1 MSQANQYKLHIEDD
15 EGHKSTVPIELGE
28 VSIGRQEGNTVRLD
42 ERNVSRRHAR
52 IVRENG
58 EVFAEDLDSYN
69 GIFVNGDRIQGRRVV
84 HEGDLIRVG
93 DFQIEL
99 RGEGMARRAEETTQR
114 NLATESLEV
123 TRVTRADGLRP
134 ATEPEVVEATEV
146 VAADAERVDDE
157 ETAVKPAPVAT
168 AASRAT
174 DTQPMLARRP
184 TPLPE
189 PGDLDDDSDVEA
201 RHEPTAIIRP
211 GQLAEMEAARKKGAS
226 PGALAGKKAKLICV
240 STQFAGKEFEIAK
253 AEVVLGRTDDND
265 IAIDHRSVS
274 RNHAKI
280 VVAGSS
286 FKIVDLGSANGTL
299 VNGEEYAQAELK
311 KGDLVEL
318 GHVKFRFVPP
328 GETYQLSPE
337 DLAGMR
343 PVAASAGARDAVPAI
358 DVADMTGPSM
368 EAYRATGQQ
377 PRMGRPMI
385 VAGASAG
392 AVVLVGVVLFLVLR
406 GGSEDGGESDPAKSA
421 RVTANQAP
429 APNVADV
436 VARAVAAV
444 GQRQWGEAKKLAD
457 AALVMEPANVQAG
470 ELSRQATLEAGA
482 QAQYETALKAMQ
494 AGDLPKATEL
504 FRSIPSASTYA
515 TQAQAILASSRGSQA
530 DTALQA
536 ANRALEEEDWDGAET
551 ALNQLVAVDPS
562 APDIGRVRVL
572 IDQGRK
578 LAARGDKARK
588 VAAKPAVAQA
598 SPKPAPVRTPTN
610 ASASTNGA
618 AEESPPP
625 PAPTPPPAEE
635 VSSESLYQQ
644 ALAGLKEGRTAQ
656 SIELLQKCIRADER
670 AGLCY
675 RALGIAYA
683 RENDR
688 QKAARYYRL
697 YLKVMP
703 NAPDKDRVL
712 EILKQSE
719 APGEGP

>member
-15 EGHKSTVPIELGE
+15 EGHKSAVPIELGE

-93 DFQIEL
+93 DFQLEL

-114 NLATESLEV
+114 NVATESLEV
-123 TRVTRADGLRP
+123 TRVTRADGVRP
-134 ATEPEVVEATEV
+134 ATEPQVVEAAEIVEV
-146 VAADAERVDDE
+146 EAEAVDDE
-157 ETAVKPAPVAT
+157 ETAVKPAP
-168 AASRAT
+168 AASSRST

-211 GQLAEMEAARKKGAS
+211 GQLAEMEAARKKGGS
-226 PGALAGKKAKLICV
+226 SGTLAGKKAKLVCV

-328 GETYQLSPE
+328 GETYQLTPE

-343 PVAASAGARDAVPAI
+343 SASVGGGARDAIPAN
-358 DVADMTGPSM
+358 DVAEMTGPAM
-368 EAYRATGQQ
+368 DAYRPTGRQQ
-377 PRMGRPMI
+377 RMGRPMI

-392 AVVLVGVVLFLVLR
+392 AVVLVGVALFLALR
-406 GGSEDGGESDPAKSA
+406 GGSDESNEAASTTQARATATQPA
-421 RVTANQAP
+421 

-457 AALVMEPANVQAG
+457 AALVMEPANAQAG
-470 ELSRQATLEAGA
+470 ELSRQATLEAAA
-482 QAQYETALKAMQ
+482 QTQYEAALKAMQ

-504 FRSIPSASTYA
+504 FRTIPSASTYA

-536 ANRALEEEDWDGAET
+536 ANRALEDEDWDGAEA
-551 ALNQLVAVDPS
+551 ALTQLIGVDPS

-588 VAAKPAVAQA
+588 AVTKTAVAQA
-598 SPKPAPVRTPTN
+598 SPKPTPVRTN
-610 ASASTNGA
+610 ANAAAATNGGS
-618 AEESPPP
+618 EDSPPP

-635 VSSESLYQQ
+635 VSSEALYQQ

-719 APGEGP
+719 APGDAP